1 MIRICTYLSVLSVLL
16 LQPARS
22 VGQAL
27 GSADRGAPGDVQI
40 QEYLARMTEQVHDD
54 FSNDLR
60 SLEQWEQLR
69 PRYQREYMHMLGLW
83 PTPERT
89 ALHAQVTGTF
99 NGPGYVVDLLHY
111 QSRPGLYVTAN
122 LYRPSSPVAK
132 ALPAILYVCG
142 HASRGRDGNKTAYQ
156 SHGIWFARH
165 GYICLIVDT
174 LQLGEIAATHHGTY
188 REQRWWW
195 HARGYT
201 SAGVECWNGI
211 RGIDYLTQRK
221 DVDPNRIG
229 VTGISGGGAATF
241 WIAAADPRV
250 AVAVPVS
257 GMADLPSYV
266 SNRVINGHCDCM
278 FLHNT
283 FRWPWTRIAALIAPR
298 PLLFVNSDNDR
309 IFPMD
314 ANRRVINRLERL
326 YSLYGAGD
334 QVDSVVSIGGHAY
347 RSDIR
352 RAAFRF
358 INTHLQGNPQP
369 VTDSEID
376 LVTQTGKTLVHPIPP
391 HRLRVFPADDDIPA
405 DQRNTSIDRHFVP
418 RATVSL
424 PDQTNFT
431 AWQQRLRQ
439 QLRRVG
445 FGVFPERI
453 PPAIPAKHNPNQPD
467 SGTLK
472 LITERGITSM
482 LTARAQNTTVDDPA
496 MIILV
501 VASSGGQPES
511 LLLHSGS
518 GKDGA
523 GKRHI
528 YECHPRGSGP
538 NRWTKKN
545 PPNYVERSLVLLGST
560 ADTGRIRDII
570 ACARFLKAKHQ
581 GRVPVYVAG
590 SAAAGLIAV
599 YAALWEPD
607 IAGAAILRPPTSHMS
622 PGAPQVL
629 NVLRVCDAPHIAGL
643 LAPKRLYLSGA
654 DPSFVDTVRA
664 IYTAADA
671 SSQLSVR

>member
-1 MIRICTYLSVLSVLL
+1 MFRTCAYLSVLGLSLL
-16 LQPARS
+16 MPARI
-22 VGQAL
+22 VGQAF
-27 GSADRGAPGDVQI
+27 GTADRGEAGDIQI
-40 QEYLARMTEQVHDD
+40 QEYLAQMTEQVHDS
-54 FSNDLR
+54 FANDIR

-83 PTPERT
+83 PPPERH
-89 ALHAQVTGTF
+89 ALDAQVTGTF
-99 NGPGYVVDLLHY
+99 RGPGYLVDLLHY

-122 LYRPSSPVAK
+122 LYRPSAPTTK
-132 ALPAILYVCG
+132 TLPAILYVCG

-241 WIAAADPRV
+241 WVAAADPRV

-257 GMADLPSYV
+257 GMADLPAYV

-347 RSDIR
+347 RADIR
-352 RAAFRF
+352 RAVFRF

-369 VTDSEID
+369 VTDSEVD
-376 LVTQTGKTLVHPIPP
+376 LVTQTGKARVHPIPP
-391 HRLRVFPADDDIPA
+391 HRLRVFPRDDDIPA
-405 DQRNTSIDRHFVP
+405 KERNTSIDRHFVP
-418 RATVSL
+418 LATVIL
-424 PDQTNFT
+424 PNQTNFSG
-431 AWQQRLRQ
+431 WQQRLRKE
-439 QLRRVG
+439 LRRVG

-453 PPAIPAKHNPNQPD
+453 PAAIPQKHETAKPATRSLQ
-467 SGTLK
+467 
-472 LITERGITSM
+472 LITERGITSI
-482 LTARAQNTTVDDPA
+482 LTARPQNATVDDPA
-496 MIILV
+496 RIILV
-501 VASSGGQPES
+501 VAPSGGQPES
-511 LLLHSGS
+511 AFVDIGG
-518 GKDGA
+518 GKN
-523 GKRHI
+523 HI
-528 YECHPRGSGP
+528 YECQPRGRGP
-538 NRWTKKN
+538 NRWTQKN

-570 ACARFLKAKHQ
+570 SCARFLKAEYQ
-581 GRVPVYVAG
+581 GRLPVYVAG
-590 SAAAGLIAV
+590 SAGAGLIAA

-607 IAGAAILRPPTSHMS
+607 IAGAAIARPPASHMS

-643 LAPKRLYLSGA
+643 LAPKRLYVSGA
-654 DPSFVDTVRA
+654 DPSFVRTVRA
-664 IYTAADA
+664 IYSAAEA
-671 SSQLSVR
+671 STQLSVR